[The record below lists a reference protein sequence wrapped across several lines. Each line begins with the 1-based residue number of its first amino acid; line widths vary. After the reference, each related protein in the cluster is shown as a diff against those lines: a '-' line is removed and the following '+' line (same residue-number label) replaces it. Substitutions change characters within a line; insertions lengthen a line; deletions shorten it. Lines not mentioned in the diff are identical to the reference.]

1 MFGSCAANPVVVNQE
16 TQVKSPPPPPGSE
29 ILPNTKNTVDRKED
43 NDDEG

>member
-16 TQVKSPPPPPGSE
+16 TQVKSPPPPGSE